1 MGIIKDIVFNTILI
15 IFKGNRNFFK
25 LINEFQDKLPPQHKK
40 AEEYSDEKMG
50 FTVVNTS
57 EMKMNLTTK
66 EIDLFH
72 KKLENF
78 NYNLVFLKK
87 KEIKSYSKNLQ
98 RLLSTSGWDKFAI
111 AMVQKI
117 LEGDIKD
124 KPYVFGNKIGKF
136 IGF

>member
-57 EMKMNLTTK
+57 ATGEYVYKP
-66 EIDLFH
+66 H
-72 KKLENF
+72 R
-78 NYNLVFLKK
+78 
-87 KEIKSYSKNLQ
+87 IKSYSKNLQ